1 MTTPNNPYGN
11 DQNNDPNQG
20 LPSYGDSRPGANDA
34 QGQHAADPGAG
45 AGTGSGYG
53 YGGTGEANAGFDGGA
68 YGAAP
73 EGYGA
78 SPEGNAYAA
87 PAAGYGGSQYQG
99 GFENAPNFEKSKLAL
114 TALILGIVAVVGL
127 IVGGLGAIV
136 GVAGVVVSIIAMAR
150 NAKKPK
156 EARRTWMSVVGFIL
170 SVISIA
176 IAAIM
181 VAFTVWVFNETN
193 FEECMQLQDQ
203 QEQRECVER
212 QSEELVNSNN

>member
-45 AGTGSGYG
+45 AGSGYG
-53 YGGTGEANAGFDGGA
+53 YGGAGEANTDFDGGA
-68 YGAAP
+68 YGA
-73 EGYGA
+73 
-78 SPEGNAYAA
+78 SSEGNAYAA
-87 PAAGYGGSQYQG
+87 PDAGYGGSQYQG
-99 GFENAPNFEKSKLAL
+99 GFENSPNFEKSKLAL

-136 GVAGVVVSIIAMAR
+136 GVVGVVVAIIAMVR

-156 EARRTWMSVVGFIL
+156 AARRTWMSVVGLIL

-203 QEQRECVER
+203 QAQRECVER
-212 QSEELVNSNN
+212 QSEELVNSNS

>member
-34 QGQHAADPGAG
+34 QGQHAAEPGAG
-45 AGTGSGYG
+45 SG
-53 YGGTGEANAGFDGGA
+53 YGGTGEADAGFDGGA
-68 YGAAP
+68 
-73 EGYGA
+73 YGA

-99 GFENAPNFEKSKLAL
+99 GFENASNFEKSKLAL
-114 TALILGIVAVVGL
+114 AVLIVGIVALVGL
-127 IVGGLGAIV
+127 IVGGLGALV
-136 GVAGVVVSIIAMAR
+136 GVVGVVLAIVALVR

-156 EARRTWMSVVGFIL
+156 EARRTWMSVVGLIL
-170 SVISIA
+170 SLIS
-176 IAAIM
+176 
-181 VAFTVWVFNETN
+181 VAFGVLMVIFIGWVFNETN
-193 FEECMQLQDQ
+193 FEECMSLQDEQ
-203 QEQRECVER
+203 AQRECVER